1 VTGVKAV
8 CAECTIHSAYVGA
21 SPDAYKDPAK
31 AKALTIAQ
39 ISSGAD
45 VVYHASGASGHGVF
59 EGAHDA
65 RVMAIGVDA
74 DQYDEMPDTIVTS
87 MVKRVDVAVFETIRD
102 AALGKFAGGMHVF
115 GLKEGAIDYV
125 HDGPHA
131 ERIPAEVKAR
141 VAELEKDVVEGR
153 IAVPSE

>member
-1 VTGVKAV
+1 RKFEVGYETGVKAV
-8 CAECTIHSAYVGA
+8 CAECVIHSAYIGA
-21 SPDAYKDPAK
+21 SPEAYKDPAK
-31 AKALTIAQ
+31 GKALTIAQ
-39 ISSGAD
+39 IAAGAD
-45 VVYHASGASGHGVF
+45 ILYHASGASGHGVF

-87 MVKRVDVAVFETIRD
+87 MVKRVDVAVLETIR
-102 AALGKFAGGMHVF
+102 AAIEGKFSGGMRVF

-131 ERIPAEVKAR
+131 RRIPDAVKAR
-141 VAELEKDVVEGR
+141 VSDLQ
-153 IAVPSE
+153 